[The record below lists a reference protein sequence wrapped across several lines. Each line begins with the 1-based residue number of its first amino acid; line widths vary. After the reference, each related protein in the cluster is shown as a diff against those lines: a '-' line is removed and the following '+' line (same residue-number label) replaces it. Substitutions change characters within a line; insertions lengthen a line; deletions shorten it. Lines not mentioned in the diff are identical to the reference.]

1 MNISVRITSNQW
13 GNFLAKFQRE
23 GSKAVAETLEEIRA
37 EAAARSRVDTGQMRD
52 GWATVMDSPTS
63 GMVVNE
69 VPHTIYNEYGTVHM
83 SAQPMLTPAVEQ
95 ARPRLTVRLGN
106 VLQGD

>member
-63 GMVVNE
+63 GTVVNE
-69 VPHTIYNEYGTVHM
+69 VEYTAFNEWGTVKM
-83 SAQPMLTPAVEQ
+83 PAQPMLTPAVEH
-95 ARPRLTVRLGN
+95 ARPRLTVRLSN
-106 VLQGD
+106 VIQGD